1 MTCKPSRS
9 PPPGQDFSKGRVL
22 SRVHTGWFCLDCK
35 LMPWSAKARELLQR
49 QYAPVGAAGVAALEA
64 VIEGVIQS
72 PPASGMADAYRHR
85 LERLWKYREAYR
97 RYCWPVS
104 SLGDYKL
111 APFHLLASEGKVHSE
126 KTSRWHMETL
136 RGLAA
141 ADQLPRLRSRGVSGK
156 RSLAAREFALG
167 MEALERFV
175 AREPLRRVH
184 ECVFGVLA
192 LERASRSAPVIAHQ
206 T

>member
-85 LERLWKYREAYR
+85 LERLWKRGQGAFREDEPMAHGDVTRAGR
-97 RYCWPVS
+97 R
-104 SLGDYKL
+104 
-111 APFHLLASEGKVHSE
+111 
-126 KTSRWHMETL
+126 
-136 RGLAA
+136 
-141 ADQLPRLRSRGVSGK
+141 
-156 RSLAAREFALG
+156 
-167 MEALERFV
+167 
-175 AREPLRRVH
+175 
-184 ECVFGVLA
+184 
-192 LERASRSAPVIAHQ
+192 RSAPATAVAWGIGETVAGS